1 MTAPS
6 SARVA
11 LVNLGC
17 RLNRVESDIV
27 ANALISAGC
36 ELVDKSEADAIVI
49 NTCAVTGEAQTK
61 TRKAVRGA
69 ARLSQSPFV
78 VATGCA
84 ASLFASE
91 LRELG
96 PNVVVEARKDL
107 VAKRVLQLLGTESG
121 REVRTGIL
129 ALSPTPTGR
138 TRPGI
143 KIQDGCDNRCTY
155 CIVWKARGPSRS
167 VSSGEVVRAVEEA
180 YGRGAH
186 EVVLTGVNLG
196 NYRTSEKDELGIN
209 VGLDGLLSH
218 ILRTTSID
226 RVRISSLEPPDVS
239 CGLLDVMA
247 SSGGRVAPFLHI
259 CLQSGCDATLRR
271 MGRVYDTSL
280 YARVVKQARA
290 RMPYLAL
297 GCDLIVGFPGETEEE
312 FEQSYSFCEQ
322 MEFARMHVF
331 RYSRRPGTP
340 AAQYRDQ
347 VPPETMARRSEAM
360 RTLAKR
366 MRLRCMEGLLG
377 TSEDVL
383 VQSAG
388 RAVSEGLFD
397 VLVDESLP
405 VGEFAHVRFETIEEG
420 ALVGKTTKS

>member
-1 MTAPS
+1 MTAPT
-6 SARVA
+6 APRVA
-11 LVNLGC
+11 LINLGC

-27 ANALISAGC
+27 ANALLDAGC
-36 ELVDKSEADAIVI
+36 ELVDKREADAIVI

-69 ARLSQSPFV
+69 ARLSQSPLV

-91 LRELG
+91 LMELG

-107 VAKRVLQLLGTESG
+107 VAERVLELLGTEVG

-129 ALSPTPTGR
+129 ALTPTPTGR

-167 VSSGEVVRAVEEA
+167 VPSHEVVRAVGEA
-180 YGRGAH
+180 CDRGAH

-196 NYRTSEKDELGIN
+196 NYRTSDTDVLGEGI
-209 VGLDGLLSH
+209 GLDGLLSH
-218 ILRTTSID
+218 VLSATPIS
-226 RVRISSLEPPDVS
+226 RVRISSIEPPDVTYS
-239 CGLLDVMA
+239 LLDVMA
-247 SSGGRVAPFLHI
+247 ASEGRVAPFLHI
-259 CLQSGCDATLRR
+259 CLQSGCDATLKR

-280 YARVVKQARA
+280 YARVVQQARV
-290 RMPYLAL
+290 RMPRLAL
-297 GCDLIVGFPGETEEE
+297 GCDLIVGFPGETD
-312 FEQSYSFCEQ
+312 EQFDESYSFCEQ

-340 AAQYRDQ
+340 AAQYEGQ
-347 VPPETMARRSEAM
+347 VAPETMARRSEAM
-360 RTLAKR
+360 RDLAR
-366 MRLRCMEGLLG
+366 RIRLRCMEGLLG
-377 TSEDVL
+377 TCEDVL
-383 VQSAG
+383 VQSPG

-397 VLVDESLP
+397 VAVDESLP
-405 VGEFAHVRFETIEEG
+405 VGEFARVRFEALDEGTLAGKAIE
-420 ALVGKTTKS
+420 S

>member
-6 SARVA
+6 AASVA
-11 LVNLGC
+11 LINLGC

-27 ANALISAGC
+27 ASALLSAGC
-36 ELVDKSEADAIVI
+36 ELVDKHEADAIVI

-69 ARLSQSPFV
+69 ARLPQSPFV

-91 LRELG
+91 LMELG
-96 PNVVVEARKDL
+96 PNVVVEPRKDL
-107 VAKRVLQLLGTESG
+107 VAKRVLELTGTGAG

-167 VSSGEVVRAVEEA
+167 VPSDEVIRAVEEA
-180 YGRGAH
+180 CDRGAR

-196 NYRTSEKDELGIN
+196 NYRTGKADELGAG
-209 VGLDGLLSH
+209 VGLDGLLLH
-218 ILRTTSID
+218 VLRTTSID
-226 RVRISSLEPPDVS
+226 RVRISSLEPPDVTND
-239 CGLLDVMA
+239 LLDVMA
-247 SSGGRVAPFLHI
+247 GSDGRVAPFLHI

-280 YARVVKQARA
+280 YARVVEQARA
-290 RMPYLAL
+290 RMPHLAL
-297 GCDLIVGFPGETEEE
+297 GCDLIVGFPGETD
-312 FEQSYSFCEQ
+312 EQFDESYSFCEQ

-340 AAQYRDQ
+340 AAQYEDQ
-347 VPPETMARRSEAM
+347 VPPETMAKRSEAM
-360 RTLAKR
+360 RGLAKR
-366 MRLRCMEGLLG
+366 MRLRCMEKLLG

-397 VLVDESLP
+397 VAVDESLP
-405 VGEFAHVRFETIEEG
+405 VGEFAHVRFEALDEG
-420 ALVGKTTKS
+420 ALVGKTIKS